1 MFLPK
6 FVLKGNLQARTRVPP
21 PHSRPGVRV
30 ARGDV
35 CHAAPGHGPPRRTRV
50 CSRTKLLRARVMLT
64 RVLGRAREVNFSA
77 EGTRSPR
84 ERETT
89 SGHPPG

>member
-6 FVLKGNLQARTRVPP
+6 FVLKGNLQARTHVPP

-35 CHAAPGHGPPRRTRV
+35 CHAAPGHGPPE
-50 CSRTKLLRARVMLT
+50 AHT
-64 RVLGRAREVNFSA
+64 RVLKDKTVACTCHARTCFRPRA
-77 EGTRSPR
+77 
-84 ERETT
+84 
-89 SGHPPG
+89 